1 MPKYILQYKFYRTSH
16 QGHIHKL
23 SMTPMSLTNSQK
35 FEDSLRR
42 FLHTKSDCHPLLLDY
57 MIRVFNIN
65 VKISY
70 KTVKINNVFQPKH
83 ILCIT
88 SYPLNLI
95 EQIVGFFFFFFFFLK
110 KKKTNAHIGVSSQR
124 LGTL

>member
-1 MPKYILQYKFYRTSH
+1 
-16 QGHIHKL
+16 
-23 SMTPMSLTNSQK
+23 
-35 FEDSLRR
+35 
-42 FLHTKSDCHPLLLDY
+42 

-70 KTVKINNVFQPKH
+70 KPVKINNVFQPKQ

-95 EQIVGFFFFFFFFLK
+95 EQIVGFFFFFFFLK
-110 KKKTNAHIGVSSQR
+110 KKKKKKKPNAHIGVSSQQ
-124 LGTL
+124 LGTLQKTITKQFLYI